1 MCNIGKIIKQNRIK
15 CKVCGDVIES
25 KSVYDFVTCS
35 CKRCYVDG
43 GKSYVQVGAFDL
55 KDVVVLT
62 EYENNKRQG
71 DSLTDIPQE
80 RSKRERAM
88 RIASAIGSIEGVPVS
103 DETEQLYQK
112 WVNGEMTEN
121 QLI

>member
-1 MCNIGKIIKQNRIK
+1 LT
-15 CKVCGDVIES
+15 D
-25 KSVYDFVTCS
+25 
-35 CKRCYVDG
+35 
-43 GKSYVQVGAFDL
+43 VGAFDL

-62 EYENNKRQG
+62 EYENNKRQV

-112 WVNGEMTEN
+112 KS
-121 QLI
+121 LFA

>member
-1 MCNIGKIIKQNRIK
+1 MLT
-15 CKVCGDVIES
+15 D
-25 KSVYDFVTCS
+25 
-35 CKRCYVDG
+35 
-43 GKSYVQVGAFDL
+43 VGAFDL
-55 KDVVVLT
+55 KDVVVLM
-62 EYENNKRQG
+62 EYENNKRQV

-112 WVNGEMTEN
+112 
-121 QLI
+121 